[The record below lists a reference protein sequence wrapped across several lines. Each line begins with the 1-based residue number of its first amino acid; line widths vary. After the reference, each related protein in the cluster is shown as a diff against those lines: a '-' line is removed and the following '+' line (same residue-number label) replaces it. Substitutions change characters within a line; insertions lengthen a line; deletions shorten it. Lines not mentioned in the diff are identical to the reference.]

1 MRIRFYGG
9 RVLSGRPLQPQNA
22 EVWVENDRISYVGP
36 ARPDA
41 PAFDRE
47 IDLKGD
53 LLMPGF
59 KNAHTHSAM
68 TFLRSYA
75 DDLPLH
81 DWLNK
86 QVFPMEAKLTGDD
99 VYHLAKL
106 AILEYLA
113 GGITANFDMYMFTA
127 ENAAASC
134 TVTRRFTQI
143 TRSISRFTNPRSCET
158 VSTVM
163 RRRSTSSVP

>member
-75 DDLPLH
+75 DDLP
-81 DWLNK
+81 
-86 QVFPMEAKLTGDD
+86 FTTG
-99 VYHLAKL
+99 
-106 AILEYLA
+106 
-113 GGITANFDMYMFTA
+113 
-127 ENAAASC
+127 
-134 TVTRRFTQI
+134 
-143 TRSISRFTNPRSCET
+143 
-158 VSTVM
+158 
-163 RRRSTSSVP
+163 STSRYSPWRPSSPGTTSTIWPSWPFWSTWRGHHRQL